1 MALTESDLARLLPEE
16 RLAFTVAAQQ
26 VAEDRNPGLN
36 TTTQLVLTI
45 ERLLTQDET
54 DDPQAL
60 TAEGA
65 GPLLDPD
72 CRGGKCGSC
81 VGAPCEHECHAAAGS
96 AS

>member
-1 MALTESDLARLLPEE
+1 MALTEGDLARLLPEE

-36 TTTQLVLTI
+36 TTAQLVLAI

-54 DDPQAL
+54 QDPRAL
-60 TAEGA
+60 VAEGA

-72 CRGGKCGSC
+72 CRDGKHASC
-81 VGAPCEHECHAAAGS
+81 VGAPCECACHTTAGG